1 MNKILVT
8 LVAVLVAVP
17 ASADQHA
24 SAEAEVIETVRAF
37 NNAYAMNDVDAYFG
51 YYADDAE
58 VYFYGRRR
66 DASEYR
72 AEWATIVAM
81 GATVEK
87 NALSDIRVRVMPGE
101 ALAVASYFIDTRMRM
116 PNGDLSVSKAFES
129 EVWQKIGGEWKV
141 VNVHYS
147 AIEPEPGEE

>member
-1 MNKILVT
+1 MSKILFA
-8 LVAVLVAVP
+8 LSAVL
-17 ASADQHA
+17 SALPVLADHHA
-24 SAEAEVIETVRAF
+24 SAEADVIKTVTAF

-66 DASEYR
+66 DAAEYR

-101 ALAVASYFIDTRMRM
+101 AVAVASYFIDARMRM
-116 PNGDLSVSKAFES
+116 PNGDLSASKAFES
-129 EVWQKIGGEWKV
+129 EVWQKTGGEWKV

-147 AIEPEPGEE
+147 AIAPEPGEK